1 MPQPRRLYDDSD
13 AVPGEGDAFR
23 CRRSDGK
30 KWRCRKRVMD
40 GLSFCEYHY
49 VQIRA
54 NLERHKASAANP
66 RNRAR
71 KAEAPAEEDPI
82 AAAPKRRRVKRAA
95 EKERQKGEEEDKEA
109 GTTRVL
115 PNGLMTIVAT
125 TSPSGGHGGYESG
138 SVGPKVGVEEGRLL
152 TRRRIRSKNAEPIP
166 VATIKKIPCGK
177 KRICHSCREKNVLG
191 MVRCLSCRKRSFCS
205 RCLKKRYSGM
215 LEKEAKTACPVCRGC
230 CDCKACSS
238 IRPNDDRKE
247 LVNGQMKFKKR
258 EHTNCHEISQIQ
270 EPTNDRN
277 KYKNTEHAYNLISQ
291 LLPLLKNIYL
301 NQLNELEMIEPHREV
316 GFSGISLQ
324 VDEPHNEI
332 AKCNCCRISLVDFH
346 RSCSRCSYKLCL
358 SCYQKMPNETASPA
372 HASDSPDEMKQ
383 ILSTGVPSDNSS
395 LSTIKSGS
403 KEGEQSLSCPH
414 TQLGGCSNGL
424 LKLNFTMPFCS
435 KYLRKTVEDAAAFSS
450 DRPRGLH
457 PPCCSDQ
464 KIGQFTISLQ
474 EASHL

>member
-1 MPQPRRLYDDSD
+1 MPRPRRLYDDSD
-13 AVPGEGDAFR
+13 AVSGGGDAFR

-30 KWRCRKRVMD
+30 KWRCRKRAMD

-54 NLERHKASAANP
+54 NLERHKASSGKP
-66 RNRAR
+66 GNRAR

-82 AAAPKRRRVKRAA
+82 AAAPKLRRVKRAA
-95 EKERQKGEEEDKEA
+95 EKEEAQKEG

-115 PNGLMTIVAT
+115 PNGLMTIAT
-125 TSPSGGHGGYESG
+125 TSPAGCHGGDESG
-138 SVGPKVGVEEGRLL
+138 SVGPKVGFEEGRLL

-166 VATIKKIPCGK
+166 VATIKKIPCGR

-191 MVRCLSCRKRSFCS
+191 MVRCLSCRKRFFCS

-215 LEKEAKTACPVCRGC
+215 LEKEVKTACPVCRGC
-230 CDCKACSS
+230 CDCQTCSS

-247 LVNGQMKFKKR
+247 LVNGRMKCKKR
-258 EHTNCHEISQIQ
+258 ELTNCHEISQIQ
-270 EPTNDRN
+270 EPTNDQN
-277 KYKNTEHAYNLISQ
+277 KYKNMEHAYNLISQ

-301 NQLNELEMIEPHREV
+301 NQLNELEMIKPHREV
-316 GFSGISLQ
+316 GFSAISVQADELHNGIAQ
-324 VDEPHNEI
+324 
-332 AKCNCCRISLVDFH
+332 CNCCRITLVEFH

-358 SCYQKMPNETASPA
+358 SCYQKTPKATASPA

-395 LSTIKSGS
+395 LSTIESGS
-403 KEGEQSLSCPH
+403 KEGKQSLSCPH
-414 TQLGGCSNGL
+414 TEFGGCGNNL
-424 LKLNFTMPFCS
+424 LKLNFIMPFCRS
-435 KYLRKTVEDAAAFSS
+435 KDIGKTVANAAFSS
-450 DRPRGLH
+450 NCPHSLH
-457 PPCCSDQ
+457 PPPCQSDPPSEDQ

-474 EASHL
+474 EASQP

>member
-82 AAAPKRRRVKRAA
+82 AAAPKRRRVKPAA

-138 SVGPKVGVEEGRLL
+138 SVGPKVGFDEGRLL

-205 RCLKKRYSGM
+205 RCLKKRCKQSIAESELEPHAKLKVGRSVSGRPAR
-215 LEKEAKTACPVCRGC
+215 EKGSSKETLTTDHEAKGASR
-230 CDCKACSS
+230 SFLS
-238 IRPNDDRKE
+238 RSRLDDA
-247 LVNGQMKFKKR
+247 LVM
-258 EHTNCHEISQIQ
+258 
-270 EPTNDRN
+270 P
-277 KYKNTEHAYNLISQ
+277 
-291 LLPLLKNIYL
+291 
-301 NQLNELEMIEPHREV
+301 
-316 GFSGISLQ
+316 
-324 VDEPHNEI
+324 
-332 AKCNCCRISLVDFH
+332 
-346 RSCSRCSYKLCL
+346 KLW
-358 SCYQKMPNETASPA
+358 
-372 HASDSPDEMKQ
+372 
-383 ILSTGVPSDNSS
+383 
-395 LSTIKSGS
+395 
-403 KEGEQSLSCPH
+403 
-414 TQLGGCSNGL
+414 
-424 LKLNFTMPFCS
+424 
-435 KYLRKTVEDAAAFSS
+435 
-450 DRPRGLH
+450 
-457 PPCCSDQ
+457 
-464 KIGQFTISLQ
+464 KI
-474 EASHL
+474 